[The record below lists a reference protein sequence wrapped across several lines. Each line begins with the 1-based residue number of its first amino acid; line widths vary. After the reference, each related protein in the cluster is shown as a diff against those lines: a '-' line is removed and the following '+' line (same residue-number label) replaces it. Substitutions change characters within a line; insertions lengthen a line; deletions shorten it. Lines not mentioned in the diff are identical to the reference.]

1 MVSLKHYN
9 RLGGLWNIPDD
20 IIEGLFIRMKD
31 EGKDSFSFPG
41 DGEPETSEQFR
52 KVFQFGIESL
62 YLVYTDDGEV
72 MGFVWL
78 NRFEHKLAR
87 IHFCSFDGFGLDE
100 KIGAAEYVSDYVLG
114 LKDGDG
120 YIFDVLEGRIA
131 SGNRAAQMLVSA
143 AGFIKTGFVPHGSF
157 SMAKGISEDA
167 VIYCKT
173 RKTTN
178 NNSKQ
183 VIYKKR

>member
-1 MVSLKHYN
+1 MVLLKHYN
-9 RLGGLWNIPDD
+9 RLGGVWNIPDD

-41 DGEPETSEQFR
+41 DGEPETPEQFR

-62 YLVYTDDGEV
+62 YLVYNEGGQI
-72 MGFVWL
+72 MGLVWL

-87 IHFCSFDGFGLDE
+87 IHFCSFDGFGLAE
-100 KIGAAEYVSDYVLG
+100 KIEAAEDVSDYVLS

-131 SGNRAAQMLVSA
+131 AGNKAAQMLVSA
-143 AGFIKTGFVPHGSF
+143 AGFVRAGVISNAVYDSVKRKSGS
-157 SMAKGISEDA
+157 A
-167 VIYCKT
+167 VIFYKT
-173 RKTTN
+173 RKN
-178 NNSKQ
+178 EYNKSKQ
-183 VIYKKR
+183 

>member
-9 RLGGLWNIPDD
+9 RLCGDWNIPDD
-20 IIEGLFIRMKD
+20 IIEGIFIRMKD
-31 EGKDSFSFPG
+31 EGKGSFSFPG
-41 DGEPETSEQFR
+41 DGEPETPEQFR
-52 KVFQFGIESL
+52 QVFQFGIESL
-62 YLVYTDDGEV
+62 YLVYNEGGLI
-72 MGFVWL
+72 MGFAWL
-78 NRFEHKLAR
+78 NRFESRLAR
-87 IHFCSFDGFGLDE
+87 IHFCSFDGFGLTE
-100 KIGAAEYVSDYVLG
+100 KIEAAEYASDYVLS

-131 SGNRAAQMLVSA
+131 AGNKAAQMLVA
-143 AGFIKTGFVPHGSF
+143 ASGFVKTGFVPHGSF
-157 SMAKGISEDA
+157 NRANGLSEDA

>member
-1 MVSLKHYN
+1 MVSLRHYN
-9 RLGGLWNIPDD
+9 RLCGLWNIPDD

-41 DGEPETSEQFR
+41 EGEPETPEQFR
-52 KVFQFGIESL
+52 RVFQFGIESL
-62 YLVYTDDGEV
+62 YLVYNEGGLI
-72 MGFVWL
+72 MGFAWL
-78 NRFEHKLAR
+78 NRFEHRLAR
-87 IHFCSFDGFGLDE
+87 IHFCSFDGFGLAE
-100 KIGAAEYVSDYVLG
+100 KIEAAEYASDYILS
-114 LKDGDG
+114 LKDGAG

-131 SGNRAAQMLVSA
+131 AGNKAARMLVA
-143 AGFIKTGFVPHGSF
+143 ASGFVKTGFVPHGSF